1 MSCLIS
7 FERCQ
12 SSCEECGTSEHYK
25 KFKSTV
31 GFEPPTPAPLVF
43 QHVPLTPSATE
54 TVHDLILEL
63 LQYLLTLRYYKNSVP
78 RAKGYTENENKR
90 IADLQFG
97 DWYHLHT
104 RWLTQKKTFILSYV
118 SMTIY
123 MYNIYSFLLII
134 VYIFCIIIFPL
145 YCIFVLDKKPR
156 EINRKDWRFMYMTL
170 YKKPVFSLTKIRDNT
185 TKIYFISTDLYHNV
199 FLSS

>member
-12 SSCEECGTSEHYK
+12 SSCEERGTSEHYK
-25 KFKSTV
+25 KFLSTV
-31 GFEPPTPAPLVF
+31 GFEPPTPAPFVF
-43 QHVPLTPSATE
+43 PACTSNPSATE
-54 TVHDLILEL
+54 TVDDLILEL

-78 RAKGYTENENKR
+78 CAKGYRENENKR
-90 IADLQFG
+90 IAYLQFG

-123 MYNIYSFLLII
+123 NIYSFLLII
-134 VYIFCIIIFPL
+134 VYIFCIIICFLIL
-145 YCIFVLDKKPR
+145 YLC
-156 EINRKDWRFMYMTL
+156 TG
-170 YKKPVFSLTKIRDNT
+170 
-185 TKIYFISTDLYHNV
+185 
-199 FLSS
+199 

>member
-12 SSCEECGTSEHYK
+12 SSCEERGTSEHYK
-25 KFKSTV
+25 KFLSTV
-31 GFEPPTPAPLVF
+31 GFEPPTPAPFVF
-43 QHVPLTPSATE
+43 QRVPLTPSATE
-54 TVHDLILEL
+54 TVDDLKLEL

-78 RAKGYTENENKR
+78 YAKGYRENENKR

-97 DWYHLHT
+97 DWYHLNT

-123 MYNIYSFLLII
+123 NIYSFLLII
-134 VYIFCIIIFPL
+134 VYIFCIIICFLIL
-145 YCIFVLDKKPR
+145 YLC
-156 EINRKDWRFMYMTL
+156 TG
-170 YKKPVFSLTKIRDNT
+170 
-185 TKIYFISTDLYHNV
+185 
-199 FLSS
+199 

>member
-12 SSCEECGTSEHYK
+12 SSCEERGTSEHYK
-25 KFKSTV
+25 KFISTV
-31 GFEPPTPAPLVF
+31 GFEPTNSGTSCFPAC
-43 QHVPLTPSATE
+43 TSNPSATE
-54 TVHDLILEL
+54 TVDDLILEL
-63 LQYLLTLRYYKNSVP
+63 LQYLLTLRHYKNSVSC
-78 RAKGYTENENKR
+78 AKGYTENENKR

-123 MYNIYSFLLII
+123 NIYSFLLII
-134 VYIFCIIIFPL
+134 VYIFCIIIFFLIL
-145 YCIFVLDKKPR
+145 YLC
-156 EINRKDWRFMYMTL
+156 TG
-170 YKKPVFSLTKIRDNT
+170 
-185 TKIYFISTDLYHNV
+185 
-199 FLSS
+199 

>member
-12 SSCEECGTSEHYK
+12 SSCEERGTSEHYK
-25 KFKSTV
+25 KILIHGTIRTINSGTFC
-31 GFEPPTPAPLVF
+31 FPAW
-43 QHVPLTPSATE
+43 TSNPSATE
-54 TVHDLILEL
+54 TVDELILEL

-78 RAKGYTENENKR
+78 CAKAYRENENKI

-123 MYNIYSFLLII
+123 NIYSFLLII
-134 VYIFCIIIFPL
+134 VYIFCIIICFLIL
-145 YCIFVLDKKPR
+145 YLC
-156 EINRKDWRFMYMTL
+156 TG
-170 YKKPVFSLTKIRDNT
+170 
-185 TKIYFISTDLYHNV
+185 
-199 FLSS
+199 